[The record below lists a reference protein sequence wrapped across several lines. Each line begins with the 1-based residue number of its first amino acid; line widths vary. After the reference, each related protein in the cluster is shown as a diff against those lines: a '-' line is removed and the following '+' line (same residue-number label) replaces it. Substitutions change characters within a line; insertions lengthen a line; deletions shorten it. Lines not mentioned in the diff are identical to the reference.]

1 MKLRRFSTVLFLV
14 SIPLSLHAALM
25 AFGQAGGNG
34 ELRSGR
40 RFSIGPIPHFR
51 RGMDAWPKIVG
62 PQTAE
67 VKRVNAALSAMNR
80 QTVVSL
86 LKCDADFRRYHA
98 GEVKPRDRSDVSG
111 DWTREVIVTMNGPRF
126 VSMIADETQVC
137 TGAYPLNAFIP
148 IVFDMKTGE
157 RADWKSLSPSG
168 TEVFAGA
175 EESPDGTSSL
185 GLLIPPFDEAGGFEG
200 HWRLQRGAAGF
211 RSCGPKF

>member
-14 SIPLSLHAALM
+14 SIPLSLHAALV
-25 AFGQAGGNG
+25 AFGQASENG

-40 RFSIGPIPHFR
+40 RFSIGQIPHFR

-62 PQTAE
+62 PQTSE

-80 QTVVSL
+80 QTAVAL
-86 LKCDADFRRYHA
+86 LECDADSRRYHA
-98 GEVKPRDRSDVSG
+98 NEVKPRDRTEVSG
-111 DWTREVIVTMNGPRF
+111 DWTRKVIVTMNGPRF

-148 IVFDMKTGE
+148 IMFDMRTGE

-175 EESPDGTSSL
+175 EESPDGTSSP
-185 GLLIPPFDEAGGFEG
+185 GLLIPIFDEAGGFEG

-211 RSCGPKF
+211 RSCEPKF